1 LLCETFVPRDACIR
15 NMVKV
20 AFRDQLSLQAV
31 LASGSVVTMVPGLLL
46 LLRTWSCCGSP
57 WTYLLLW
64 IIAAATPGGLLVGW
78 TGRTT
83 SEKLV
88 GGPVSGFL
96 GTFTATVL
104 AVIVTSATST
114 ARLEIIPLA
123 VLLGGA
129 LLSTAG
135 AAGSFLGTVLGLFAS
150 RMRLGKRLQEA

>member
-1 LLCETFVPRDACIR
+1 
-15 NMVKV
+15 
-20 AFRDQLSLQAV
+20 
-31 LASGSVVTMVPGLLL
+31 MVPAVLL

-64 IIAAATPGGLLVGW
+64 IIAEATLGGLLVGW

-83 SEKLV
+83 AVKLV

-104 AVIVTSATST
+104 AVIVTSAIST
-114 ARLEIIPLA
+114 VRLEIIPLV
-123 VLLGGA
+123 VLLAGA
-129 LLSTAG
+129 LLAAAG

-150 RMRLGKRLQEA
+150 RIRLGKRLH